1 MKGIGNFLLLLHIF
15 LLFLLQSNAIISSP
29 KTQAEALISWKNSFV
44 SPPPTLNSWSFTNL
58 DNLCNWTAILCYHN
72 TKTVTEIDLSN
83 FNIVLALSRFNFT
96 LFLNLTHFNLNDNR
110 FTWLIPSAIGNLTKL
125 TILDFGNNFF
135 LQEIPAGIGKLADL
149 EYLSFFSNNP
159 NDTIPYQLS
168 NLKKVKCLL
177 FGGNYL
183 RILDS
188 SKFSSMPSLK
198 YLDLFLN
205 FIAIWVLFKGG
216 LHIQARLSNFG
227 TARLLST
234 DSSNWTNIV
243 GSIGYMA
250 PELAFT
256 IRVTDKC
263 DIYSFGVV
271 TLKVLM
277 GKHPGN
283 MLESQLLESSK
294 SLKNNAELLLKD
306 LLDRRLEPP
315 TNELAKV
322 VVLVMSLA
330 MACIRTSPRSRPTMF
345 FVSQKLLA

>member
-15 LLFLLQSNAIISSP
+15 LLFLLQSKAIISSP

-44 SPPPTLNSWSFTNL
+44 SPPPALNSWSFTNL

-168 NLKKVKCLL
+168 NLKKATANAFV
-177 FGGNYL
+177 GNSGL
-183 RILDS
+183 IKDMKRLTSASKS
-188 SKFSSMPSLK
+188 SRKHSK
-198 YLDLFLN
+198 KN
-205 FIAIWVLFKGG
+205 
-216 LHIQARLSNFG
+216 N
-227 TARLLST
+227 
-234 DSSNWTNIV
+234 NIV
-243 GSIGYMA
+243 IV
-250 PELAFT
+250 AFLS
-256 IRVTDKC
+256 
-263 DIYSFGVV
+263 SFGLIVV
-271 TLKVLM
+271 ATGFAFFLM
-277 GKHPGN
+277 HSMRSNYHPNEIQITQNYESFESTILQEEVKFTFGEVVKAVEDFHEKYCIGK
-283 MLESQLLESSK
+283 
-294 SLKNNAELLLKD
+294 
-306 LLDRRLEPP
+306 
-315 TNELAKV
+315 
-322 VVLVMSLA
+322 
-330 MACIRTSPRSRPTMF
+330 
-345 FVSQKLLA
+345 